1 MKNKL
6 SHLLLAPVLLA
17 GVFFSE
23 RALAYPQFISHGYN
37 SCITC
42 HFNPFGNG
50 PINDYGRAVS
60 GTAISGRN
68 FFDENK
74 PEDNIANET
83 AFLFKPFEQKHL
95 RPFIGYRGLL
105 YKANLGEE
113 GSKTEFIHM
122 QLDASLT
129 AKFGEKDQF
138 ITSGTF
144 GYAPIPRSLK
154 NTPAGDKM
162 SEYRTREHYIGWRPK
177 PNFGIYF
184 GLMDKPYGIRVV
196 EHISFSRIAPQL
208 TMDDQSHGVIGHFT
222 GETFEAGI
230 DAFIGNLA
238 SEKDIR
244 MKGFSG
250 TFEKTVFEH
259 HRLGASLLSQKNDY
273 LKMVSASVHSRSQIG
288 HGTSV
293 LFELG
298 RTDKTPLST
307 SPKRQ
312 EYFSLLQNHIRTTR
326 GLYFLNSIEYY
337 KNSLDRSYRVRF
349 GPGLQYFPFTKLELR
364 ADVYNTRNFNQEASS
379 KDRWDLLMQLHAW
392 F

>member
-1 MKNKL
+1 MTKTLLFL
-6 SHLLLAPVLLA
+6 SGILLAASPE
-17 GVFFSE
+17 VF
-23 RALAYPQFISHGYN
+23 AYPHFISHGYN

-42 HFNPFGNG
+42 HYNPFGNG
-50 PINDYGRAVS
+50 PVNDYGRAVS
-60 GTAISGRN
+60 GTAIAGRD
-68 FFDENK
+68 FYDENK
-74 PEDNIANET
+74 PEDLIASET
-83 AFLFKPFEQKHL
+83 AFFFKQAEQKHI

-113 GSKTEFIHM
+113 GSKTDFIHM
-122 QLDASLT
+122 QLDANLT

-138 ITSGTF
+138 IASGTF
-144 GYAPIPRSLK
+144 GYAPIPRSLQG
-154 NTPAGDKM
+154 TPAGDKM
-162 SEYRTREHYIGWRPK
+162 NEYRTREHYIGYRPK

-196 EHISFSRIAPQL
+196 EHNSFSRVAPQL
-208 TMDDQSHGVIGHFT
+208 TMDDQAHGMILHYA
-222 GETFEAGI
+222 GETFEAGL

-238 SEKDIR
+238 SEKDVR

-250 TFEKTVFEH
+250 TFEKTVLEH
-259 HRLGASLLSQKNDY
+259 HRLGASILSQKNDY
-273 LKMVSASVHSRSQIG
+273 LKMTSTSIHSRSQIS

-298 RTDKTPLST
+298 KVDKTPT
-307 SPKRQ
+307 TANAVKRQ

-326 GLYFLNSIEYY
+326 GLYFLNSVEYY

-349 GPGLQYFPFTKLELR
+349 GPGLQYFPFSKLELR
-364 ADVYNTRNFNQEASS
+364 ADVYNTRNFNQEATS
-379 KDRWDLLMQLHAW
+379 KDRWDLLMQVHAW